1 MSPSRD
7 PRTARALLIAF
18 AAVSVLHL
26 LAIAVHLPVLRYSTK
41 PLLMP
46 LLAAWVWAS
55 ARPGTP
61 KLLIPALLF
70 GAGGDILL
78 QVGGTGGFLAGM
90 GSFAVGHAC
99 YVTMFVKLGAL
110 ADRRRTVLTAAVYAV
125 AWATLITLLLPDLD
139 AGMRIPM
146 AFYSLLLASTAV
158 TSARIDWRAGVGGAL
173 FLLSDTLIATDLAD
187 WKHLPA
193 HGFLIMLTYI
203 VGQYLLTIGTLGR
216 TDAVPAPKA
225 VPAPAS

>member
-1 MSPSRD
+1 MSPAHD

-18 AAVSVLHL
+18 AVVSAAHL
-26 LAIAVHLPVLRYSTK
+26 LAIAADVPILRYSTK

-55 ARPGTP
+55 ARPSTP
-61 KLLIPALLF
+61 RLLIPALLF

-110 ADRRRTVLTAAVYAV
+110 ADRRRTALLAVGYAV
-125 AWATLITLLLPDLD
+125 VWATLITLLLPDLD

-146 AFYSLLLASTAV
+146 ACYSLLLAATAL
-158 TSARIDWRAGVGGAL
+158 TSSRIDWRAGVGGAL
-173 FLLSDTLIATDLAD
+173 FLLSDTLIATDIAH
-187 WKHLPA
+187 WKHLPM
-193 HGFLIMLTYI
+193 HSFLIMLTYI
-203 VGQYLLTIGTLGR
+203 VGQYLLTIGTLRR
-216 TDAVPAPKA
+216 TDSPAPQPA
-225 VPAPAS
+225 VAPAV

>member
-1 MSPSRD
+1 MSPARD

-18 AAVSVLHL
+18 AVVSVAHL
-26 LAIAVHLPVLRYSTK
+26 TALAVHVPVLRYSTK

-55 ARPGTP
+55 ARPATP

-78 QVGGTGGFLAGM
+78 QVGGTVGFLAGM

-110 ADRRRTVLTAAVYAV
+110 ADRRRTAMVAACYAV

-139 AGMRIPM
+139 AAMRIPM
-146 AFYSLLLASTAV
+146 AAYSLLLASTAV
-158 TSARIDWRAGVGGAL
+158 TSSRIDWRAGVGGAL
-173 FLLSDTLIATDLAD
+173 FLLSDTLIATDLAN
-187 WKHLPA
+187 WKLLPM
-193 HGFLIMLTYI
+193 HSFLIMLTYI
-203 VGQYLLTIGTLGR
+203 VGQYLLTIGTLQR
-216 TDAVPAPKA
+216 TDAAPATAA
-225 VPAPAS
+225 VPAT

>member
-1 MSPSRD
+1 MSPARD
-7 PRTARALLIAF
+7 PRITRALLIAF
-18 AAVSVLHL
+18 VVVSVAHL
-26 LAIAVHLPVLRYSTK
+26 TAIAVHLPVLRYSTK

-78 QVGGTGGFLAGM
+78 QVGGTVGFLAGM
-90 GSFAVGHAC
+90 GSFAAGHAC

-110 ADRRRTVLTAAVYAV
+110 ADRRRTAITAACYAV
-125 AWATLITLLLPDLD
+125 AWATLISLLLPDLE

-146 AFYSLLLASTAV
+146 ACYSLLLAATAV
-158 TSARIDWRAGVGGAL
+158 TSSRIDWRAGIGGAL
-173 FLLSDTLIATDLAD
+173 FLLSDTLIATDLAH
-187 WKHLPA
+187 WKLLPA

-216 TDAVPAPKA
+216 TDAAPAPQT
-225 VPAPAS
+225 APVAA

>member
-1 MSPSRD
+1 MSPARD

-18 AAVSVLHL
+18 AVVSVVHL
-26 LAIAVHLPVLRYSTK
+26 LAIVFQVPLLRTCTK

-46 LLAAWVWAS
+46 LLAAWVWTS
-55 ARPGTP
+55 ARPAAP

-78 QVGGTGGFLAGM
+78 QVGDTGGFLAGM

-110 ADRRRTVLTAAVYAV
+110 ADRRRTALIAVGYLV
-125 AWATLITLLLPDLD
+125 VWATLITLLLPDLD

-146 AFYSLLLASTAV
+146 ACYSLLLASTAL
-158 TSARIDWRAGVGGAL
+158 TSGRLDWRAGVGGAL
-173 FLLSDTLIATDLAD
+173 FLLSDTLIATDIAH
-187 WKHLPA
+187 WKHLPM
-193 HGFLIMLTYI
+193 HSFLIMLTYI
-203 VGQYLLTIGTLGR
+203 VGQYLLTIGTLRR
-216 TDAVPAPKA
+216 TAGVPAPKA
-225 VPAPAS
+225 EAVPAV